1 MKFNVI
7 AILAV
12 AVFASIIGYSTTALA
27 GEPVKTVTVAKS
39 KPLFAKK
46 PAPDGQIALNE
57 LPKWFKPFKSS
68 KGLIIGEVSQSS
80 IGKVII
86 YDNGKGYRW
95 AEQVETPFVYTYNY
109 GETQK
114 VVLPRSDTAPQFI
127 TTKTW
132 GIVYADP
139 RLVAEY

>member
-1 MKFNVI
+1 MKFNAI

-12 AVFASIIGYSTTALA
+12 AVFASAIAYSTTGNG
-27 GEPVKTVTVAKS
+27 GEPVKSVTVKS

-46 PAPDGQIALNE
+46 VAPDGQIALSE
-57 LPKWFKPFKSS
+57 LPKWFKPFKVG
-68 KGLIIGEVSQSS
+68 KGLVIGEVTQSS

-95 AEQVETPFVYTYNY
+95 AEQVETPFIYTYNY

-114 VVLPRSDTAPQFI
+114 VVLPRSDTAPQFV

-139 RLVAEY
+139 RLVTEY